1 MLDSPFVR
9 RVAISFDLQ
18 DIPFEHRALSVFRN
32 FDEFSRINPTVKAPT
47 LVLDDGS
54 FLIDSTLI
62 LEYGDALAGSSLLP
76 AAPAARARALRAIG
90 PALAA
95 CEKTA
100 QIVYEYSLRPQ
111 EKQHQPWLDR
121 VQQQLFA
128 ALRLLEAETDAFDID
143 ALAGRSL
150 LPAAPAARAQALRA
164 IGPALAACE
173 KTAQI
178 VYEYSLRPQEK
189 QHQPWLDR
197 VQQQLFAAHRQLE
210 AESASF
216 DTAALDQAAVTAAV
230 TWSFVRL
237 MVPQIV
243 APDAFPRL
251 AAWTARAEALPVFQR
266 YPLI

>member
-1 MLDSPFVR
+1 MQLIGMLDSPFVR

-18 DIPFEHRALSVFRN
+18 NIPFEHKALSVFRN
-32 FDEFSRINPTVKAPT
+32 FDEFSAINPTVKAPT

-54 FLIDSTLI
+54 FLIDSTLM
-62 LEYGDALAGSSLLP
+62 LDYGDALAGNSLLP

-143 ALAGRSL
+143 AL
-150 LPAAPAARAQALRA
+150 
-164 IGPALAACE
+164 
-173 KTAQI
+173 
-178 VYEYSLRPQEK
+178 
-189 QHQPWLDR
+189 
-197 VQQQLFAAHRQLE
+197 
-210 AESASF
+210 
-216 DTAALDQAAVTAAV
+216 DQAAVTAAV
-230 TWSFVRL
+230 TWSFVQL
-237 MVPQIV
+237 NVAQIV
-243 APDAFPRL
+243 KPDDFPHL
-251 AAWTARAEALPVFQR
+251 AAWTARAETLPVFQR
-266 YPLI
+266 YPLV

>member
-1 MLDSPFVR
+1 MQLIGMLDSPFVR

-18 DIPFEHRALSVFRN
+18 NIPFEHKALSVFRN
-32 FDEFSRINPTVKAPT
+32 FDEFSTINPTVKAPT

-121 VQQQLFA
+121 VQQQLLA

-143 ALAGRSL
+143 
-150 LPAAPAARAQALRA
+150 
-164 IGPALAACE
+164 
-173 KTAQI
+173 
-178 VYEYSLRPQEK
+178 
-189 QHQPWLDR
+189 
-197 VQQQLFAAHRQLE
+197 
-210 AESASF
+210 
-216 DTAALDQAAVTAAV
+216 ALDQAAVTAAV

-243 APDAFPRL
+243 SPDYFPRL
-251 AAWTARAEALPVFQR
+251 AAWAARAEALPVFQR
-266 YPLI
+266 YPLN

>member
-1 MLDSPFVR
+1 MQLIGMLDSPFVR

-18 DIPFEHRALSVFRN
+18 DIPFEHKALSVFRN
-32 FDEFSRINPTVKAPT
+32 FDEFSTINPTVKAPT

-54 FLIDSTLI
+54 FLIDSTLM
-62 LEYGDALAGSSLLP
+62 LEYGDALTGRSLLP
-76 AAPAARARALRAIG
+76 AAPAARACALRAIG

-128 ALRLLEAETDAFDID
+128 ALRLLEAEADA
-143 ALAGRSL
+143 
-150 LPAAPAARAQALRA
+150 
-164 IGPALAACE
+164 
-173 KTAQI
+173 
-178 VYEYSLRPQEK
+178 
-189 QHQPWLDR
+189 
-197 VQQQLFAAHRQLE
+197 
-210 AESASF
+210 F

-230 TWSFVRL
+230 TWSFVQL
-237 MVPQIV
+237 NVAQIV
-243 APDAFPRL
+243 SADDFPRL

>member
-1 MLDSPFVR
+1 MQLIGMLDSPFVR

-18 DIPFEHRALSVFRN
+18 NIPFEHKALSVFRN
-32 FDEFSRINPTVKAPT
+32 FDEFSAINPTVKAPT

-54 FLIDSTLI
+54 FLIDSTLM
-62 LEYGDALAGSSLLP
+62 LEYGDALAGNSLLP

-128 ALRLLEAETDAFDID
+128 ALRLLEAETDAFDI
-143 ALAGRSL
+143 
-150 LPAAPAARAQALRA
+150 
-164 IGPALAACE
+164 
-173 KTAQI
+173 
-178 VYEYSLRPQEK
+178 
-189 QHQPWLDR
+189 
-197 VQQQLFAAHRQLE
+197 
-210 AESASF
+210 
-216 DTAALDQAAVTAAV
+216 AALDQAAVTAAV
-230 TWSFVRL
+230 TWSFVQL
-237 MVPQIV
+237 NVAQIV
-243 APDAFPRL
+243 KPDDFPHL

-266 YPLI
+266 YPLV

>member
-1 MLDSPFVR
+1 MQLIGMLDSPFVR

-18 DIPFEHRALSVFRN
+18 NIPFEHKALSVFRN
-32 FDEFSRINPTVKAPT
+32 FDEFSAINPTVKAPT

-76 AAPAARARALRAIG
+76 AAPAARAKALRAIG

-100 QIVYEYSLRPQ
+100 QIVYEHSLRPQ
-111 EKQHQPWLDR
+111 EKRHQPWLDR

-128 ALRLLEAETDAFDID
+128 ALRLLEAETDAFDVD
-143 ALAGRSL
+143 
-150 LPAAPAARAQALRA
+150 
-164 IGPALAACE
+164 
-173 KTAQI
+173 
-178 VYEYSLRPQEK
+178 
-189 QHQPWLDR
+189 
-197 VQQQLFAAHRQLE
+197 
-210 AESASF
+210 
-216 DTAALDQAAVTAAV
+216 ALDQAAVTAAV

-243 APDAFPRL
+243 APDSFPHL

-266 YPLI
+266 YPLV